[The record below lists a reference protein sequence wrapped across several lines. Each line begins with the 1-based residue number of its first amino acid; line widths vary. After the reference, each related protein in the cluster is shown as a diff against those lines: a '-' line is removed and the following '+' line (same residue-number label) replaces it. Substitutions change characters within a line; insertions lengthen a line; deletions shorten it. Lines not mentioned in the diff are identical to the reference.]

1 MLWKLY
7 DINLVLGIS
16 NSGSNECLM
25 IRMVVIIDVEVID

>member
-7 DINLVLGIS
+7 DINLVFGI
-16 NSGSNECLM
+16 SGSNECLM